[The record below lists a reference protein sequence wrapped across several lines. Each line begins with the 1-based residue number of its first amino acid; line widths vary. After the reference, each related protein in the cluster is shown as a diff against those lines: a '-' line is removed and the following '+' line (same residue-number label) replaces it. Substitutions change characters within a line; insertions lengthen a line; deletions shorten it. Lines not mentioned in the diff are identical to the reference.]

1 MTPRPWPSL
10 RRYAAFRASIEPWME
25 DHRPPMVLDD
35 ETQSNFLNR
44 RVVIGRRHLNPY
56 AIEAKQFP
64 AHNVANR
71 SASKSRL

>member
-1 MTPRPWPSL
+1 
-10 RRYAAFRASIEPWME
+10 ME